1 MTLEFINNGLDN
13 EMITES
19 THFLGKIKLSTSY
32 EIKYD
37 KESQIRIKLTDEE
50 TISIVNNNDKEIL
63 ITVCNIDKGVSY

>member
-1 MTLEFINNGLDN
+1 MTLEFVNNGLDN
-13 EMITES
+13 GMITES
-19 THFLGKIKLSTSY
+19 THFLGKIKLSTTY

-63 ITVCNIDKGVSY
+63 ITVSNIDKGVSY